1 MVLQLVGRLS
11 VGKNGQTVCGD
22 GQTKARLHPTSERE
36 FGEAL
41 ILCGSNRS
49 TNAGAACR
57 AFARIVKLL
66 PSPLPLAIW
75 RLLAK
80 GFWGRGFTK

>member
-1 MVLQLVGRLS
+1 MHVHPDQAVNDNAVLDFDVESASDKQRRVH
-11 VGKNGQTVCGD
+11 CGD
-22 GQTKARLHPTSERE
+22 GQTKARLHPMSERE
-36 FGEAL
+36 FDEAL

-66 PSPLPLAIW
+66 ASN
-75 RLLAK
+75 
-80 GFWGRGFTK
+80 